1 MSDFPF
7 TEKKIKKNVF
17 LREFKET
24 VKSEELVWH
33 QDREDRIVKVI
44 KSDGWRLQID
54 NQLPV
59 TLQEGNKYYISA
71 YEFHR
76 IIKGSG
82 KLVVEITKKR

>member
-7 TEKKIKKNVF
+7 TEQKIRKNVF

-24 VKSEELVWH
+24 VDSGELVWH
-33 QDREDRIVKVI
+33 QDQEDRIVKVI
-44 KSDGWRLQID
+44 KSNGWRLQMD
-54 NQLPV
+54 NELPV

-82 KLVVEITKKR
+82 ALVIEITKKR